1 MTTRIVNC
9 AECGGSGVR
18 MGCTREI
25 ECFGCGGEGQ
35 WEVEGRRTVAK
46 AATKT
51 KAKKAPS
58 RKASPAPKIE
68 AIKGFNRDLTCRG
81 FQFEIGKEYS
91 VTGKISPCRNGF
103 HACPVESVDPLRV
116 FGFYAPGESRYCIVD
131 QSGEIVPHDDD
142 KAASSTIFIRR
153 EIGIGEIVDRAVKF
167 RLDRAK
173 ATGETTNSG
182 YYGAASNSGTRGA
195 ASNSG
200 TRGAASNSGD
210 YGAASNSGYYGAASN
225 SGYYGAA
232 SNSGTRGAASN
243 SGTRGAASNSGDYGA
258 ASNSGDYGAA
268 SNSGDYGAA
277 SNSGT
282 RGAAFSHAFGGK
294 VMCEGDGQAL
304 YITEFASDGSI
315 KSVACGITGRD
326 GIKAGVWYVCRD
338 GRLVAA

>member
-1 MTTRIVNC
+1 V
-9 AECGGSGVR
+9 V
-18 MGCTREI
+18 
-25 ECFGCGGEGQ
+25 
-35 WEVEGRRTVAK
+35 K

-51 KAKKAPS
+51 KAKKAPA
-58 RKASPAPKIE
+58 RKTSAQKVE

-210 YGAASNSGYYGAASN
+210 YGAASNSG
-225 SGYYGAA
+225 
-232 SNSGTRGAASN
+232 
-243 SGTRGAASNSGDYGA
+243 
-258 ASNSGDYGAA
+258 DYGAA